1 MPEHGV
7 CAIVAIMATP
17 VTASMLYNLVQ
28 CPKRVALDLYGDAS
42 IRDEVS
48 PFVQML
54 WERGAAYEQDVMSSG
69 HLAALDL
76 SHFEGAEK
84 EHLTLEAM
92 RRGEPLIYAGR
103 ISADDL
109 LGIPDLLR
117 KVGTNYV
124 PIDIKSGGA
133 EEGGGDDND
142 GKPKL
147 HYAVQL
153 ALYVDVL
160 ERLGL
165 SAGRRGIILDVTGAE
180 VPYYLDMPRGPKT
193 PGTLWDEY
201 QDKLAEA
208 RAIASQA
215 TYCLGALS
223 AKCKQCHWYT
233 ACSMELKSAND
244 LTLIP
249 HLGRAIRDAMQDEI
263 RSVAEFAATNP
274 ESLIRGKKT
283 IFPGLGPD
291 RLRTFHRRA
300 QLLMDADAKPA
311 LTAPLM
317 LPISHVELFFDIEV
331 DPMRDFTYLHGIV
344 ERCGG
349 DNESERFIAFFTDDE
364 TPDAERQAFAAS
376 YAFLTADP
384 TATIWYYSKYER
396 TLYRKLQA
404 RYPDVC
410 SADDIERLFDPTRTI
425 DLYFD
430 VVMKATEW
438 PTNDH
443 SIKTL
448 AKYLGFSWRDNNPS
462 CAASIEWFDQWVRSR
477 DPEVKQRILDYNEDD
492 CRATR
497 VLLDGI
503 RELAFN

>member
-1 MPEHGV
+1 MV
-7 CAIVAIMATP
+7 TP
-17 VTASMLYNLVQ
+17 ITASMLYNLVQ
-28 CPKRVALDLYGDAS
+28 CPKRVALDLFGDDS
-42 IRDEVS
+42 MRDDVS

-54 WERGAAYEQDVMSSG
+54 WERGAAYEQKVMASG
-69 HLAALDL
+69 SVPALDL
-76 SHFEGAEK
+76 SNYEGDEK
-84 EHLTLEAM
+84 ERLTLEAM
-92 RRGEPLIYAGR
+92 RQGEPLIYGGR
-103 ISADDL
+103 IAADDL

-117 KVGTNYV
+117 RSGQGYI
-124 PIDIKSGGA
+124 PLDIKSGGA
-133 EEGGGDDND
+133 EEGGGDNND
-142 GKPKL
+142 GKPKP

-160 ERLGL
+160 ERLGF
-165 SAGRRGIILDVTGAE
+165 SAVRRGIILDVTGAE

-193 PGTLWDEY
+193 PATLWDEY
-201 QDKLAEA
+201 QAKLAEA
-208 RAIASQA
+208 RSIANQS
-215 TYCLGALS
+215 TLCLGALS
-223 AKCKQCHWYT
+223 AKCKQCHWQT
-233 ACSMELKSAND
+233 ACSIEIKSAND

-249 HLGRAIRDAMQDEI
+249 HLGRAIRDTMQVEV
-263 RSVAEFAATNP
+263 RSIADFADMNP
-274 ESLIRGKKT
+274 ESMIRGKKT

-300 QLLMDADAKPA
+300 QLLVDPDAKPM
-311 LTAPLM
+311 LTAPLS
-317 LPISHVELFFDIEV
+317 LPTSHVELFFDIEV

-344 ERCGG
+344 ERRGG
-349 DNESERFIAFFTDDE
+349 DNDSERFIAFFTDDE
-364 TPDAERQAFAAS
+364 TPEAERQAFADS
-376 YAFLTADP
+376 FAFLTADP
-384 TATIWYYSKYER
+384 MATIWYYSKYER

-448 AKYLGFSWRDNNPS
+448 AKYLGFAWRDNNPS
-462 CAASIEWFDQWVRSR
+462 GAASIEWFDHWVRTR
-477 DPEVKQRILDYNEDD
+477 DPAIRQRIQDYNEDD
-492 CRATR
+492 CRATP

-503 RELAFN
+503 RAMSFA